1 MVPKGIMMVKY
12 NLNVEALYA
21 EQNTLLE
28 PNNFIP
34 FLIFNRRLG
43 LGEDLLIV
51 VLTMS
56 EEDLRSRLAFRH
68 SGDESIQA
76 IMMVW
81 NLVPIF
87 EINFSLN
94 RKLPNFA

>member
-1 MVPKGIMMVKY
+1 MRGGGSEETGSLRAVSLTGGSGIRSG
-12 NLNVEALYA
+12 
-21 EQNTLLE
+21 E

-81 NLVPIF
+81 NLVQIF

-94 RKLPNFA
+94 RKLQNFA